1 MQSLAGIVLYQPDTK
16 KLKRN
21 IDAIIQQVAAV
32 IIVDNASSN
41 RIEIDELLKKYDRI
55 VYIRN
60 AENAGIAKALNQIV
74 DKADEMGAE
83 WVVTLDQDSECKSGI
98 VKAYEDVLSKYENV
112 GIVTSVFEDRNAKL
126 DHNAEGD
133 SQEVSFCITSASFTN
148 VKAIK
153 KVGGFDEKMFIDMVD
168 YDICYAL
175 RRQGYHI
182 IRVNTVGFVHEVG
195 ESREIRFLGEKI
207 IVFNHSA
214 LRKYYWVRNSVY
226 LTRKYGLD
234 KRKSKKRI
242 RRRMIETFLFEKNKI
257 KKLKAMFKGLKDGK
271 KM

>member
-41 RIEIDELLKKYDRI
+41 RIEIDELLKKYHRI

-126 DHNAEGD
+126 DHDAEGD

-168 YDICYAL
+168 YDFCYAL

-195 ESREIRFLGEKI
+195 ESREISFLGKKI

-242 RRRMIETFLFEKNKI
+242 RRRMIETFLFEKNKF
-257 KKLKAMFKGLKDGK
+257 KKIKAMCKGLKDGK

>member
-41 RIEIDELLKKYDRI
+41 RIEIDELLKKYHRI

-195 ESREIRFLGEKI
+195 ESREIRFLGKKI

-214 LRKYYWVRNSVY
+214 LRKYYWTRNSIY
-226 LTRKYGLD
+226 LMRKYDLD
-234 KRKSKKRI
+234 KHKSKKRI
-242 RRRMIETFLFEKNKI
+242 RRRMIETFLFEKNKF
-257 KKLKAMFKGLKDGK
+257 KKIKAMCKGYRDGK